1 MKQAAGACALLPLSM
16 VFLQGVDA
24 WTMRTVTSYQARVET
39 YAPVWDADNQV
50 FVSGMPH
57 SLLSGGNATFEER
70 YRASM
75 DSVTTSSVE
84 GALMYLQRD
93 CIDRGADPTDDSVSC
108 QRKNNVSVI
117 TFLEV
122 QIVQPNAALA
132 EYQEQRY
139 MYPEFCPFVVME
151 AGECAYADEQDDG
164 EASSEIG
171 SGRQHPPECN
181 QFNGL
186 NGQPNIG
193 PCVGAQAFSADMVA
207 PYYDTIWFSYPNSC
221 VASSWTSGKSDA
233 CREQYPGGLC
243 PFGTDP
249 DGVKCTF
256 SYKILGYLS
265 IDQLVGI
272 TAINASS
279 ITSNATESVSGS
291 SLSISSSGSEAAS
304 SSAIGSVLKASTKY
318 YKNYNAFCKAGNVEF
333 HSYDQ
338 DKTLGLNNVT
348 SIPFWKYPSSLEDN
362 IARTQQMIAL
372 YNELADESSNHMQQ
386 LPTELDA
393 LRDANPPC
401 YENAEA
407 CYNAQF
413 GCRRHSYAQVC
424 SVCRGQRDLC
434 VRQISS
440 YTFPELG
447 QASRT
452 VSDSELRSGIFATL
466 AAQTAATSS
475 TSRST
480 SGSSAVH
487 AGMATSALA
496 LQGGSL
502 LLLVWMAMH

>member
-1 MKQAAGACALLPLSM
+1 MKVAAPLLSLLPALRE
-16 VFLQGVDA
+16 VHA
-24 WTMRTVTSYQARVET
+24 WNMRTVTSYQARVET

-50 FVSGMPH
+50 FVSGIPN
-57 SLLSGGNATFEER
+57 SLSSGGNFTFNEL
-70 YRASM
+70 YRATM

-93 CIDRGADPTDDSVSC
+93 CIDRGVDPTADSVSC

-132 EYQEQRY
+132 EYQKQRY
-139 MYPEFCPFVVME
+139 IYPEFCPFVVMKD
-151 AGECAYADEQDDG
+151 GECAYADEQDDG
-164 EASSEIG
+164 DASSG
-171 SGRQHPPECN
+171 SGLERQHPPECK

-186 NGQPNIG
+186 DGQPDIG
-193 PCVGAQAFSADMVA
+193 HCVGAQAFSADMVA
-207 PYYDTIWFSYPNSC
+207 PYYDAVWFSYPNNC
-221 VASSWTSGKSDA
+221 VTSSWTNGKSDA
-233 CREQYPGGLC
+233 CRDQYPGGLC

-265 IDQLVGI
+265 IDELVGI
-272 TAINASS
+272 TEINA
-279 ITSNATESVSGS
+279 TGS
-291 SLSISSSGSEAAS
+291 SLTSSESESSSSLSSSSSGSES
-304 SSAIGSVLKASTKY
+304 SSSSRSSAIENVQKAATNY

-338 DKTLGLNNVT
+338 DKTLGLKNVT
-348 SIPFWKYPSSLEDN
+348 SIPFWDNPSSLETN
-362 IARTQQMIAL
+362 VARTRQMIAL
-372 YNELADESSNHMQQ
+372 YNELADKATNHMQK
-386 LPTELDA
+386 LPTDLDVV
-393 LRDANPPC
+393 RDANPPC

-407 CYNAQF
+407 CYDAQF
-413 GCRRHSYAQVC
+413 GCQRHSYAQIC
-424 SVCRGQRDLC
+424 SVCRGQKDLC

-440 YTFPELG
+440 YTFPDLK

-475 TSRST
+475 TSGST
-480 SGSSAVH
+480 SGASSVYT
-487 AGMATSALA
+487 GIDSSALA
-496 LQGGSL
+496 LQGCF
-502 LLLVWMAMH
+502 LLLVVWH